1 MHPEYPGKELLA
13 EIGRVTIAGSR
24 LDLQMGFLWYHLDH
38 PNVDAVHARRS
49 PGRKQE
55 KEVRR
60 LTSERLRGEMHDQVI
75 TAVEAAAL
83 ARSQRNEV
91 IHQDWVL
98 RIPPSEFVGKS
109 LEDALPD
116 LLPDRDEI
124 SRTFK
129 DSPHWQRVP
138 NDSIEV
144 VSPPSLGDLQ
154 SIERALAAATNSIE
168 SLTFRVASSRDTG
181 KPEGYIRP

>member
-1 MHPEYPGKELLA
+1 MDPEYPGKELLA

-38 PNVDAVHARRS
+38 PNLDVVHARRS
-49 PGRKQE
+49 PGWKQE

-60 LTSERLRGEMHDQVI
+60 LANERLRDEMHDQVI
-75 TAVEAAAL
+75 TAVKAAAR
-83 ARSQRNEV
+83 ARSQRNEI

-98 RIPPSEFVGKS
+98 RIPPSEFVGKP
-109 LEDALPD
+109 LED

-124 SRTFK
+124 NRTFK
-129 DSPHWQRVP
+129 DSPYWQRVP

-154 SIERALAAATNSIE
+154 SIERALAAATNSIQW
-168 SLTFRVASSRDTG
+168 LTFRVASSRDVG
-181 KPEGYIRP
+181 QPEGYIRT

>member
-24 LDLQMGFLWYHLDH
+24 LDLQMGFLWFHLDH
-38 PNVDAVHARRS
+38 PNVDVVHARRS
-49 PGRKQE
+49 PGWKQE

-60 LTSERLRGEMHDQVI
+60 LTSERLRGEVHDQVI

-98 RIPPSEFVGKS
+98 RIPPSEYVGKS
-109 LEDALPD
+109 LEDVLPD

-129 DSPHWQRVP
+129 DSPYWQRVP
-138 NDSIEV
+138 NDSVDV

-154 SIERALAAATNSIE
+154 SIERALAAATNSIQW
-168 SLTFRVASSRDTG
+168 LTFRVASSRDVG